1 MLDVEELNV
10 IDPVKK
16 LEVSDGLV
24 DLAALE
30 TVGKVDDTDETEA
43 ILLVEGAIEEAAV
56 GLALFVATDAS
67 PP

>member
-1 MLDVEELNV
+1 MEELNV
-10 IDPVKK
+10 IDPAKK

-30 TVGKVDDTDETEA
+30 TVGKVDDTDETEV
-43 ILLVEGAIEEAAV
+43 ILLVEGAMEEAAV
-56 GLALFVATDAS
+56 VLALFVATDAS

>member
-1 MLDVEELNV
+1 MEELNV

>member
-1 MLDVEELNV
+1 MEELNV
-10 IDPVKK
+10 IDPAKK

>member
-1 MLDVEELNV
+1 MEELNV
-10 IDPVKK
+10 IDPAKK

-30 TVGKVDDTDETEA
+30 TVGKVDDTDETEV
-43 ILLVEGAIEEAAV
+43 ILLVEGAMEEAAV
-56 GLALFVATDAS
+56 GLTLFVATDAS